1 MTSTEFSQRF
11 FRSDPGSPE
20 AAALARDLVE
30 EAHYPANH
38 AIERYLSGSEEPVRV
53 KAKNILAELR
63 ETAIV
68 PLAESAPAKEF
79 DDEIWAMRTM
89 TEELVEFRFRSA
101 TVLKGLLSNRQPA
114 NPAPEG
120 STYQTPPG
128 ARVCDL
134 AYILLHRMLRLESL
148 PSAFFGKR
156 PLDRDASI
164 KAFQKSRE
172 FRSTF
177 DPKS

>member
-1 MTSTEFSQRF
+1 MTSIEFSQRF

-30 EAHYPANH
+30 EARYPANH
-38 AIERYLSGSEEPVRV
+38 AIDRYLSVSEEPARM

-63 ETAIV
+63 EAAIV

-79 DDEIWAMRTM
+79 EDEIWAMRTM
-89 TEELVEFRFRSA
+89 TEELMDFRLRAA
-101 TVLKGLLSNRQPA
+101 TVLQGLLSNRQPA
-114 NPAPEG
+114 NPTPEG
-120 STYQTPPG
+120 SSYQTPPG

-134 AYILLHRMLRLESL
+134 AYILLHRMLRLESS
-148 PSAFFGKR
+148 PSAYFGKR
-156 PLDRDASI
+156 AMDRDASI
-164 KAFQKSRE
+164 KAFEKSRE